1 MQVFIAQREFEEA
14 VDLIDRASDF
24 CSEHSDSALVR
35 EARVKLESKKKS
47 LIEVLTGELR
57 ADKSVR
63 GGPRAAR
70 KAVHLLVKLDRSTL
84 ACDLFLQHRAAIL
97 HNALK

>member
-1 MQVFIAQREFEEA
+1 MFIAQREFEDA

-24 CSEHSDSALVR
+24 CGEHSDSALVR
-35 EARVKLESKKKS
+35 EARVRLEAKKKS
-47 LIEVLTGELR
+47 LIEVLTGELK